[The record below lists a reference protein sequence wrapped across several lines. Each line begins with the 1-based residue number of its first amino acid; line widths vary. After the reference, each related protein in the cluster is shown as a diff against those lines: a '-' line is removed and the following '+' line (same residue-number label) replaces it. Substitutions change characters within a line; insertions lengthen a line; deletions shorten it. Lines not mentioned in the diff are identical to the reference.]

1 MRRMKIGFD
10 RALKAPTL
18 KHLSPTA
25 PDWRD
30 HFRPAGLDNLL
41 PVRILCEVAAV
52 NLKELSTLLNLSQ
65 TTVSRAL
72 NGYPE
77 VGEKTRLRVL
87 EAAQKHNYHP
97 SSSAKR
103 LAMGRANSVAHV
115 VPQSARHS
123 MINPHFSDFIAGA
136 GETYSRYGYDMV
148 ISVVPEIQQESIY
161 RELTRS
167 GRVDGFIVHGPAKDD
182 PRIELLESLD
192 VPFVVHGRTEV
203 NKDRYSWL
211 DVNNRS
217 SFKRATNFLLDLGH
231 KRIALLNGLQDM
243 DFAYRRL
250 IGYEAALRS
259 HGLEADPDLIFSS
272 DMIEPYGY
280 MVTRQLLERQEA
292 PSAILTSS
300 VLTALGVVRAA
311 QEMGLHIGKDLSV
324 LTFDD
329 QLSFLQHSGVPLFTA
344 VRSSIFEAGKRLAE
358 ILLDRINNPD
368 QPLTQELWETDLVV
382 GRSTGP
388 YMGN

>member
-1 MRRMKIGFD
+1 M
-10 RALKAPTL
+10 
-18 KHLSPTA
+18 
-25 PDWRD
+25 
-30 HFRPAGLDNLL
+30 FR
-41 PVRILCEVAAV
+41 EVAAV
-52 NLKELSTLLNLSQ
+52 NLKELSNILNLSQ

-87 EAAQKHNYHP
+87 EAARKHNYHP

-115 VPQSARHS
+115 VPQNSSHS

-136 GETYSRYGYDMV
+136 GETYSRNGYDMV
-148 ISVVPEIQQESIY
+148 ISVVPETDQESIY

-167 GRVDGFIVHGPAKDD
+167 GRVDGFIVHGPFKED
-182 PRIELLESLD
+182 PRIDLLESLK
-192 VPFVVHGRTEV
+192 VPFVVHGRTEDS
-203 NKDRYSWL
+203 KDRFSWL

-231 KRIALLNGLQDM
+231 KRIALLNGLEEM
-243 DFAYRRL
+243 DFAYRRM
-250 IGYEAALRS
+250 IGYKAAFKE
-259 HGLEADPDLIFSS
+259 HGIEHDPDLIFSS
-272 DMIEPYGY
+272 DMVEPYGY
-280 MVTRQLLERQEA
+280 TVTHELLERTDA

-311 QEMGLHIGKDLSV
+311 QEKGLQIGRDLSV

-344 VRSSIFEAGKRLAE
+344 VRSSILEAGKRLAE

-388 YMGN
+388 YQDG